1 MMAKIHATE
10 GAVMHGRTSQA
21 SLATELMESKVW
33 FYPTWFQESSC
44 ISAMEAQAAGC
55 VPVTTGLAALN
66 ETVHH
71 GYLLKPPSTAE
82 AYKETF
88 VKDVVRLLTDDT
100 LRTEYALSGRAEA
113 LKISGWD
120 IVADEWE
127 NTFLDQLVQKTQ

>member
-1 MMAKIHATE
+1 
-10 GAVMHGRTSQA
+10 
-21 SLATELMESKVW
+21 
-33 FYPTWFQESSC
+33 
-44 ISAMEAQAAGC
+44 MEAQAAGC